1 MSMLNSHWKPLEWE
15 SPEWEP
21 PEWEPPKGVS
31 RELQGT
37 RERRSI

>member
-37 RERRSI
+37 RERLSI